1 MAVKRP
7 ERKMHLTDY
16 LWVLKKRMLLILF
29 FWVAVFGVVAVVTFM
44 KKPEYRASAVMLI
57 ERSIYQPRVLQVGQ
71 GATSTEWYN
80 SQFRLLRSRRIAR
93 KLYHDMQMRNWELF
107 QRMGA
112 GRDHI
117 AVVQNWIRVT
127 PYPKTHLVEIWMVN
141 RDGRLAMD
149 MVNRV
154 TRAYRDIV
162 QESKTAAVR
171 RSLDALKAR
180 ADELRVELQ
189 RIDRDITTL
198 TADRG
203 DIFAAPEI
211 RSIVLTRQS
220 RLQDAAAQAQFDT
233 VTATSTYNAINN
245 AIENGEYELL
255 DRDDVLD
262 SLRSK
267 RYSVLE
273 VIRLDQLNRTN
284 RYRESDEFS
293 RTLKV
298 RLEEID
304 RQIAVE
310 QARVQRGAISR
321 AAQEL
326 ATTEANRDVL
336 DKMLADTREDIQR
349 ISRDMLKLQVFR
361 KNQENVQAIETELRK
376 AIETVKTFDQYD
388 QTTATIV
395 SEAGEPKQIYSP
407 KYTLNLGLGAVVGLL
422 VGIGA
427 AFFFE
432 YLNTTIRMPRDIED
446 GLGLPVLGFVPAMSS
461 KLKDFATRS
470 LISHLDSSSG
480 PAEAFRGI
488 RTEVMLRSDLRQ
500 VKTGMVT
507 STSPQEGK
515 TTVAINW
522 AITLA
527 QAGNKVLLVDA
538 DLRKPAVHQAFNLT
552 ADKGL
557 STLLSEK
564 DTATVYIKK
573 TDIENLHVLPGGPVP
588 LNPAELLG
596 SRKMRTLVAEAA
608 ERYDSVIID
617 ASPVLGVADANILST
632 MVDCV
637 VLVVKASQNRRAL
650 VMRAKNQLAS
660 VNARLA
666 GAVLNNV
673 RGTKGDYYYYRQYY
687 RPVAQMMEEAETQAV
702 GPR

>member
-1 MAVKRP
+1 MAAKKS

-16 LWVLKKRMLLILF
+16 LWVLKKRMLLIVF
-29 FWVAVFGVVAVVTFM
+29 FWTAVFAVVAVMTFM
-44 KKPEYRASAVMLI
+44 KRPLYKATAMMLI
-57 ERSIYQPRVLQVGQ
+57 ERDVNQPRLPGVDRAV
-71 GATSTEWYN
+71 ATAEWYN
-80 SQFRLLRSRRIAR
+80 SQFRQLKGRAIAR
-93 KLYHDMQMRNWELF
+93 KLYHGLAMDNWEYFRKLSPEKDPYDEV
-107 QRMGA
+107 A
-112 GRDHI
+112 S
-117 AVVQNWIRVT
+117 WIHVS
-127 PYPKTHLVEIWMVN
+127 PVPKTHLVEIWVVWD
-141 RDGRLAMD
+141 DGRLAAD
-149 MVNRV
+149 MVNFV
-154 TRAYRDIV
+154 CRAYMDTV
-162 QESKTAAVR
+162 QENRTKTMENSLIALDKRAEELDGRLRTVTNQIERLTAEGGMHAVP
-171 RSLDALKAR
+171 
-180 ADELRVELQ
+180 ELQ
-189 RIDRDITTL
+189 GIML
-198 TADRG
+198 M
-203 DIFAAPEI
+203 
-211 RSIVLTRQS
+211 RQT
-220 RLQDAAAQAQFDT
+220 RLQDAGAAAQ
-233 VTATSTYNAINN
+233 VEVINAKSMHDALQLQIDEGRFEMMQ
-245 AIENGEYELL
+245 A
-255 DRDDVLD
+255 DDVLD
-262 SLRSK
+262 VLVTK
-267 RYSVLE
+267 RYSVQE
-273 VIRLDQLNRTN
+273 VMRLDSYQRTE
-284 RYRESDEFS
+284 RYRKQDEFS
-293 RTLKV
+293 RTLTV

-304 RQIAVE
+304 RQIAME
-310 QARVQRGAISR
+310 RARVQRAAMSR

-326 ATTEANRDVL
+326 ATAEANRDIL
-336 DKMLADTREDIQR
+336 DKMLLDTRADLQR
-349 ISRDMLKLQVFR
+349 IGSDLLKLR
-361 KNQENVQAIETELRK
+361 AYEKNQEGLQLIQTELRK
-376 AIETVKTFDQYD
+376 TAEAVRTLDKYD
-388 QTTATIV
+388 QTTATVI
-395 SEAGEPKQIYSP
+395 SGEAAEPKETYSP
-407 KYTLNLGLGAVVGLL
+407 KVGLNLGLAAVVGLL

-470 LISHLDSSSG
+470 RICHLDSNSG

-515 TTVAINW
+515 TTVAVNW
-522 AITLA
+522 AIALA
-527 QAGNKVLLVDA
+527 QTGNKVLLIDA
-538 DLRKPAVHQAFNLT
+538 DLRKPQIGQAFNMK

-588 LNPAELLG
+588 QNPAELLG

-637 VLVVKASQNRRAL
+637 VLVVKASMNRRAL

-687 RPVAQMMEEAETQAV
+687 RPVAEIMEATES
-702 GPR
+702 R